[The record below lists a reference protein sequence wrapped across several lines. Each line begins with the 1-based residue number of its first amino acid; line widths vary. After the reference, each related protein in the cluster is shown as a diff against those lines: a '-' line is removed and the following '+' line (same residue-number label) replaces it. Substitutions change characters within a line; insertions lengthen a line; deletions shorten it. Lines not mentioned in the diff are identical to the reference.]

1 MSTGLPFPNVSP
13 ELFSISIF
21 GIEFA
26 LRWYA
31 LAYIAGILI
40 AWRIA
45 VAAVKRADLWPANTP
60 PMRAEQVEELLTWVI
75 LGIILGGRL
84 GFVLFYQPGYYLQ
97 NPLEIIAVWQ
107 GGMSFHGGLIG
118 VVLAAL
124 VYCLKE
130 GLPLRPTADMMALAT
145 PPGLLLGRI
154 ANFINAELWG
164 RPTDLPWG
172 VQFPGQAAQACGQV
186 IGDICARHP
195 SQLYEALLEGLLLGA
210 VLLWLAFRRGAL
222 RMPGLIVA
230 LFIGGYG
237 AARFLVEFVR
247 QPDAQFVTEGNP
259 LGLAWHLGGYGL
271 TMGQLLSL
279 PMLAIGLYLWM
290 TARRS
295 WTDRQA

>member
-13 ELFSISIF
+13 ELFSISVF
-21 GIEFA
+21 GMDFA

-40 AWRIA
+40 GWRIA
-45 VAAVKRADLWPANTP
+45 VAAVKRAALWPADTP
-60 PMRAEQVEELLTWVI
+60 PMRPEQVEELLTWVI

-84 GFVLFYQPGYYLQ
+84 GFVLFYQPAYYFA
-97 NPLEIIAVWQ
+97 NPVQIPFIWQ
-107 GGMSFHGGLIG
+107 GGMAFHGGLIG
-118 VVLAAL
+118 VILAGWL
-124 VYCLKE
+124 YCARASI
-130 GLPLRPTADMMALAT
+130 PLRSAADMMALAT

-172 VQFPGQAAQACGQV
+172 VQFPGAAAQTCGQAM
-186 IGDICARHP
+186 GEICARHP
-195 SQLYEALLEGLLLGA
+195 SQLYEAVLEGGLLGG

-222 RMPGLIVA
+222 KVPGRIVG

-237 AARFLVEFVR
+237 AARFFVEFFR
-247 QPDAQFVTEGNP
+247 QPDPQFVSEGNP
-259 LGLAWHLGGYGL
+259 LGLAWHVSGYGL

-279 PMLAIGLYLWM
+279 PMIAIGLYLWRSG
-290 TARRS
+290 RR
-295 WTDRQA
+295 T